1 MREIGTLVWVVLL
14 VIGVIGS
21 MVSSARRQGAAGT
34 QVARRQ
40 VSPAPAASA
49 QQRLAQAL
57 QARVQAAPA
66 SPSRAPQPRPAP
78 PRPQSLPRREAPAAP
93 TARRAKQRSFFG
105 SRPELVRAVIAA
117 EVLGKP
123 RGLHDE
129 YR

>member
-1 MREIGTLVWVVLL
+1 MRDVGILVWVVFL

-21 MVSSARRQGAAGT
+21 MVSSARRQVAAGA
-34 QVARRQ
+34 QAPRSQAPPAVA
-40 VSPAPAASA
+40 PTA

-57 QARVQAAPA
+57 QARVQAPA
-66 SPSRAPQPRPAP
+66 VSPRAPQPRPAP
-78 PRPQSLPRREAPAAP
+78 PRPVSAPRGEPPAAP
-93 TARRAKQRSFFG
+93 VAHQARQRSFFG
-105 SRPELVRAVIAA
+105 SRPDLVRAVIAA

>member
-1 MREIGTLVWVVLL
+1 MRDVGILVWVVLL

-21 MVSSARRQGAAGT
+21 MVSSARRQVAAGA
-34 QVARRQ
+34 QAPRPQRP
-40 VSPAPAASA
+40 PAPAATA

-57 QARVQAAPA
+57 QARVQAPA
-66 SPSRAPQPRPAP
+66 SSPRPPQPRPAP
-78 PRPQSLPRREAPAAP
+78 PRPVSAPHSEPPAVPPAHR
-93 TARRAKQRSFFG
+93 ARQRSFFG
-105 SRPELVRAVIAA
+105 TRPELVRAVIAA